1 MAGEGSPGLRSRGT
15 RPEGKVGPGPYGLLR
30 DLPDYDVVHGHN
42 LSRVRVV
49 SLVPAATEMVWA
61 LGAADRLVAVTHD
74 DDFPPEVEALPR
86 VTRSTIPA
94 GATAR
99 EIDAHV
105 REAGVR
111 GESTFHLD
119 EEALAGAR
127 PDVILGQTLCAV
139 CAVTLDRIPTRLD
152 RDPVVV
158 PLDASNI
165 EGMFADIRRV
175 GAALGCDREAD
186 RVVDGLRSRLALI
199 GERVAGL
206 PRPRVACLEWLDPLF
221 NAGHWVPEQVAIA
234 GGLDVLGTAGAR
246 SREIGWDDVIA
257 ARPEIVV
264 AMPCGWDA
272 PRAAREAQALGDL
285 AGARVFGVDGAA
297 YFSRPGP
304 RLVDGAELLASILHS
319 GRVAPPEGAIAV
331 RVFSEV

>member
-1 MAGEGSPGLRSRGT
+1 M
-15 RPEGKVGPGPYGLLR
+15 
-30 DLPDYDVVHGHN
+30 
-42 LSRVRVV
+42 RVV

-61 LGAADRLVAVTHD
+61 LGATDQLVAVTHD
-74 DDFPPEVEALPR
+74 DDFPPSVLALPR

-94 GATAR
+94 GASAR

-105 REAGVR
+105 RDAGAR

-119 EEALAGAR
+119 EQALRDAR

-139 CAVTLDRIPTRLD
+139 CAVTLDRIPVSLVD
-152 RDPVVV
+152 QPEVV
-158 PLDASNI
+158 PLTASSI
-165 EGMFADIRRV
+165 DGMFEDIRRV
-175 GAALGCDREAD
+175 GAALRCEVDAEGLI
-186 RVVDGLRSRLALI
+186 DGLRSRLATI
-199 GERVAGL
+199 EERVKGL

-221 NAGHWVPEQVAIA
+221 NGGHWVPEQVRIA

-246 SREIGWDDVIA
+246 SREITSADVIA

-272 PRAAREAQALGDL
+272 PRAAREAERLGRI
-285 AGARVFGVDGAA
+285 GAARIVGVDGAA

-304 RLVDGAELLASILHS
+304 RLVDGVELLASVFHPDA
-319 GRVAPPEGAIAV
+319 VNAPAGAIAV
-331 RVFSEV
+331 GV

>member
-1 MAGEGSPGLRSRGT
+1 M
-15 RPEGKVGPGPYGLLR
+15 
-30 DLPDYDVVHGHN
+30 
-42 LSRVRVV
+42 RVV
-49 SLVPAATEMVWA
+49 SLVPAATEIVWA
-61 LGAADRLVAVTHD
+61 LGALDRLVAITHD
-74 DDFPPEVEALPR
+74 DDFPPAIDELPR

-99 EIDAHV
+99 EIDTHV
-105 REAGVR
+105 REAGAR

-119 EEALAGAR
+119 EQALRDAR

-158 PLDASNI
+158 PLEASSI
-165 EGMFADIRRV
+165 EGVFADIRRV
-175 GAALGCDREAD
+175 GAALDCDDEAD
-186 RVVDGLRSRLALI
+186 RLVADLRSRLAGI
-199 GERVAGL
+199 EERVGGL

-221 NAGHWVPEQVAIA
+221 NAGHWVPEQVRIA
-234 GGLDVLGTAGAR
+234 GGVDVLGTAGAR
-246 SREIGWDDVIA
+246 SREIGWEDVVA
-257 ARPEIVV
+257 GRPEIVV

-272 PRAAREAQALGDL
+272 ARAAREAEALGDL

-304 RLVDGAELLASILHS
+304 RLVDGAVLLASIFHP